1 MSRAAGDLPSV
12 ANLPSVVVMPTTPP
26 LASSSSLD
34 RCASRG
40 VYNPLLAE
48 CRCTAGW
55 AGRHCE
61 IRDARPCNRGG
72 TSELLNFEALCAGDC
87 DEDRA
92 LCFCAGTRRF
102 VPHQCSPA
110 VHRRTRLPDGRPAY
124 PALQPNGSW
133 SMANVYFEGDP
144 GARHNWRNLEK
155 PPFEWLYGMQVGN
168 PRSPARRR
176 QAGRVVPFCSARA
189 GERRR
194 SGCRGG
200 PCPAGTM
207 GEFCEERTRSF
218 CLRDC
223 SARGRCDAGFCWC
236 DNGWFGID
244 CSLHAEAGAAA
255 ATGTAPLPLQAVQR
269 APSLQALQALPS
281 PARGRSPLRIYVY
294 EMPSE
299 FTTRLLQ
306 WSAYRPCTAPSG
318 LEAAAPCIQA
328 RTPCI
333 KVVSR
338 LQPGVSTQ

>member
-1 MSRAAGDLPSV
+1 MA
-12 ANLPSVVVMPTTPP
+12 TTPP

-102 VPHQCSPA
+102 IPHQCSPA

>member
-1 MSRAAGDLPSV
+1 
-12 ANLPSVVVMPTTPP
+12 MPP
-26 LASSSSLD
+26 LD

-40 VYNPLLAE
+40 VYDPLLAE

-61 IRDARPCNRGG
+61 VRDARPCNRGG
-72 TSELLNFEALCAGDC
+72 SSELLNFEALCTGDC

-102 VPHQCSPA
+102 IPHQCSPA

-133 SMANVYFEGDP
+133 SMANVYFERDP
-144 GARHNWRNLEK
+144 GERHDWRNLEK
-155 PPFEWLYGMQVGN
+155 PPFEWIYGMQAGN
-168 PRSPARRR
+168 PLSPERR
-176 QAGRVVPFCSARA
+176 QAGHVVPFCSARA

-200 PCPAGTM
+200 PCPVGTM

-223 SARGRCDAGFCWC
+223 SGRGTCDAGFCWC
-236 DNGWFGID
+236 SQGWFGVD
-244 CSLHAEAGAAA
+244 CSLHTTAGD
-255 ATGTAPLPLQAVQR
+255 GTAQLQAIQR

-281 PARGRSPLRIYVY
+281 PAQGRSPLRIYVY

-306 WSAYRPCTAPSG
+306 WSASRPCPCPCTA
-318 LEAAAPCIQA
+318 
-328 RTPCI
+328 RHD
-333 KVVSR
+333 
-338 LQPGVSTQ
+338 